1 VLHSAPGAPLARPQ
15 WADALEA
22 PSGARDALSGE
33 TIRAPLRAGTY
44 FLTRGTRRA
53 GAVVVDPEPRES
65 VLDRWSPTELAA
77 RLRAR
82 QTVRAATP
90 GEWADLS
97 FRTATRRPLVGPLL
111 VLAVLALA
119 AEGLVAGAGGTR
131 RAA

>member
-1 VLHSAPGAPLARPQ
+1 MLHAAPGALLTRPQ

-22 PSGARDALSGE
+22 PSSGRDAFSAE

-53 GAVVVDPEPRES
+53 GAIVVDPEPRES
-65 VLDRWSPTELAA
+65 VLDRWPLAEMAA

-82 QTVRAATP
+82 RTVTAATP
-90 GEWADLS
+90 REWADLA
-97 FRTATRRPLVGPLL
+97 FRSATRRPLAGPLL
-111 VLAVLALA
+111 ALAVLALA
-119 AEGLVAGAGGTR
+119 AEGVVAGAGGTR